1 MNAMALMNELGML
14 FFALQK
20 QNVLLFTNK
29 SQYRAVKVVLLNC
42 TVHAFVLA
50 NFFGDNCI
58 D

>member
-20 QNVLLFTNK
+20 QSVLLFINK

-50 NFFGDNCI
+50 KFLGDNCI

>member
-1 MNAMALMNELGML
+1 MNAMALTNELGML

-20 QNVLLFTNK
+20 QSVRLFTHSHN
-29 SQYRAVKVVLLNC
+29 RAVKVVLLNC

-50 NFFGDNCI
+50 KFFGDNCI

>member
-20 QNVLLFTNK
+20 QSVLLFTHSHN
-29 SQYRAVKVVLLNC
+29 RAVKVVLLNC